1 MPSGLA
7 TYRIL
12 VDSLSLHVR
21 LSLSDLQYN
30 HSSALES
37 YICVGTLPHSGHP
50 RPCSIKSFLPS
61 FLSWRHSCEKR
72 YQTLSCFFILQPA
85 ENWVGPGNEAMVF
98 FLPYVENVYFPLW
111 FPFSP
116 HSLLPSLLLGLFLP
130 SLSTIL
136 PHFLP
141 LPHLPHHFLPLIL
154 PSTSVHS
161 PPSPSLIFSSQFKKI
176 QTAYEILSNAEKR
189 EMYDRFGMD
198 GVKDDGG
205 PGAGK

>member
-72 YQTLSCFFILQPA
+72 YQTLSCFFVLQPA
-85 ENWVGPGNEAMVF
+85 ENWVGPWERGYGFLSSLCRKCVF
-98 FLPYVENVYFPLW
+98 SSLISFLSPFPTSFSSSW
-111 FPFSP
+111 FIPTLPFHYPSPLPPPPPPPPSFSP
-116 HSLLPSLLLGLFLP
+116 FNSPFHFCSFSPTPFFNFLLSVQKNPDCLWDTFQCRKAGNVWSLWYGWG
-130 SLSTIL
+130 
-136 PHFLP
+136 
-141 LPHLPHHFLPLIL
+141 
-154 PSTSVHS
+154 
-161 PPSPSLIFSSQFKKI
+161 
-176 QTAYEILSNAEKR
+176 KR
-189 EMYDRFGMD
+189 RWRTWSW
-198 GVKDDGG
+198 
-205 PGAGK
+205 